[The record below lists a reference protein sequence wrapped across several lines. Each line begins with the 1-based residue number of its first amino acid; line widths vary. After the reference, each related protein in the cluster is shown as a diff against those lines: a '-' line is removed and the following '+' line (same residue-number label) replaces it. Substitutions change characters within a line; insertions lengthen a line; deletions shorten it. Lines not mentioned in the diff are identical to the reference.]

1 MHPRRHVYLGT
12 VFTLAVCRLAVA
24 DPPAADKFD
33 PDRFNALSGE
43 QKVSLVLS
51 VLDARDRKLSNF
63 KYALRE
69 TCTNVNKETGDR
81 RFMVKSEYEVRR
93 LGPRLWMHLTN
104 YKFGS
109 DEDEIRSEGTVT
121 WDGKLAVNLVTP
133 GTARATHNTASVRDR
148 PNDNFW
154 LKKFNELLGLRVQVG
169 NEGVPLTEFL
179 RTASTRRDPIVVQAD
194 RRRPDVPEIKVEVRR
209 GDDRWSFWLD
219 PRHDYMISR
228 FEFRYERNADYMAHH
243 EEVVVPFQVNGVWVP
258 KEALHVTETSAYHE
272 RSEFKYQVTTF
283 EIGSVKPADVEIP
296 FPAGTRVTDMVYQVA
311 YTVLPDGR
319 RRLEPLAQPDK
330 RTLRVPPKDAVTA
343 LPVAEAAKLYTSE
356 PLNTGDP
363 PAKASEKPND
373 DRP

>member
-1 MHPRRHVYLGT
+1 MHPLRQLCLAAVFALG
-12 VFTLAVCRLAVA
+12 VWQFALA
-24 DPPAADKFD
+24 DPPAARQFD
-33 PDRFNALSGE
+33 PDRFNALTAE
-43 QKVSLVLS
+43 QKVSFVLS
-51 VLDARDRKLSNF
+51 VLDARDRELSNF

-69 TCTNVNKETGDR
+69 TCTNVDKETGDR
-81 RFMVKSEYEVRR
+81 RFMFNSDYEVRR

-104 YKFGS
+104 YEFGS

-133 GTARATHNTASVRDR
+133 RTARATHNTASVRDR

-169 NEGVPLTEFL
+169 NGGVPLTDFL
-179 RTASTRRDPIVVQAD
+179 RSASTRKDPIVVHSD
-194 RRRPDVPEIKVEVRR
+194 RRRPDVTEIKVEVRR

-228 FEFRYERNADYMAHH
+228 FEYRYERNADYMAHH

-258 KEALHVTETSAYHE
+258 REALHVTETSAYHE

-296 FPAGTRVTDMVYQVA
+296 FPSGTRVTDMVYQVA

-319 RRLEPLAQPDK
+319 RRLEPLALPDK
-330 RTLRVPPKDAVTA
+330 QTLRVPPKDPVTS

-356 PLNTGDP
+356 VLNTVEP
-363 PAKASEKPND
+363 PKASQKSND